1 MYRKLL
7 KIFLCLFVIIL
18 FSLFFHFRKYDYEV
32 TYNINNYS
40 ILEKY
45 DDYYQ
50 FVIKSGDGGIY
61 FFDLL
66 QKFSN
71 KRMISDIK
79 LMSGNNLVC
88 INPIYKNHKN
98 DDIYCLLDNLYVSNY
113 YLLKNGNKDF
123 LSIIKKNNI
132 SVDKYNESSL
142 SKDYKNIKVYQKN
155 IADNN
160 IFIIWNY
167 NGFYV
172 LNNKK
177 LSYKKIIDY
186 DLYDNVMSTIS
197 GNYFVLFNNNSV
209 NGIDKLYYYNFK
221 DDKVRTFKINVLI
234 NKDSY
239 INGVYNNIIYVTDRK
254 AKKQFAIDIYKKS
267 INLVGS
273 EDLKYIGYDND
284 KKLLLDK
291 NVFFKSDYIFSN
303 KKIVS
308 NDITSSDNLVKY
320 GKYYYFFE
328 GNKFYKSL
336 NNYKKLLFELDNIK
350 YFYIYNDNIVVVAD
364 KSLYLY
370 NDSGL
375 KKILDSNE
383 LKYNYDNICKIWE
396 K

>member
-79 LMSGNNLVC
+79 LMSSNNLVC

-113 YLLKNGNKDF
+113 YLFKNGNKDF

-239 INGVYNNIIYVTDRK
+239 INGVFNNIIYVTDRK
-254 AKKQFAIDIYKKS
+254 EKKQYAIDIKKKS
-267 INLVGS
+267 IELVGS
-273 EDLKYIGYDND
+273 YELKYIGYDNNS
-284 KKLLLDK
+284 KILLDK
-291 NVFFKSDYIFSN
+291 NEFFKSDYVFSN
-303 KKIVS
+303 KKIINKEISLS
-308 NDITSSDNLVKY
+308 NEIVKS
-320 GKYYYFFE
+320 GEYYYFLE
-328 GNKFYKSL
+328 DSNFYKSL
-336 NNYKKLLFELDNIK
+336 NGNKQLLFVLDDVK
-350 YFYIYNDNIVVVAD
+350 YYYVYDDSILIIANGSLYIYDDN
-364 KSLYLY
+364 
-370 NDSGL
+370 GL
-375 KKILDSNE
+375 KKIVDSNE
-383 LKYNYDNICKIWE
+383 LKYNYNNICMLWK